1 MSDLLLY
8 DTTLRDGCQSEDVSF
23 SLKDKLRVAES
34 LAELGI
40 HYIEGGYPG
49 SNPRDAE
56 FFKAVGKVNLRK
68 TRVAAFGTTRR
79 PSVKPSQDASL
90 KLLLAA
96 KTPVVTLVGKTWD
109 LHVRDDL
116 RISRKANLEVI
127 ADSIEFMKSRVDEVI
142 FDAEHFFD
150 GYRSNP
156 EYALECLKAAAAGGA
171 DWIVLCDT
179 NGGGMPA
186 DIGAAVARA
195 KETVKAPLGIH
206 CHNDCELA
214 VANTMVAVEN
224 GVRQVQGTING
235 FGERCGN
242 MNLCS
247 VLPNLQL
254 KQGYKCVRPSQLRR
268 LREISHL
275 VYELANVV
283 PSKRQA
289 YVGDSAFAHKG
300 GLHVSGII
308 KNRET
313 YEHIEPELV
322 GSRQRVLVSD
332 LSGRSNIVYKARE
345 YDIDLSGQD
354 QAVHQILNRIKE
366 LESQGYEFEAAEASF
381 ELLIQ
386 EALGRKKRNFRLD
399 GFRVI
404 DEKRVDNEPPLSEAT
419 VKVEVNGVMEHAA
432 ALGNGPVHALD
443 RALRKALT
451 GFYPSLE
458 EVELLDYKVRVLSSG
473 EGTAAT
479 VRVLIESGDGQTQWG
494 TVGVSENV
502 IEASWQALVD
512 SIDYKLYKDKKRT
525 GRAGRAHAG
534 KAPAAPAP
542 AH

>member
-1 MSDLLLY
+1 MSNLLLY

-23 SLKDKLRVAES
+23 SLTDKLRIAES

-56 FFKAVGKVNLRK
+56 FFKEVPKLDLRK

-116 RISRKANLEVI
+116 RISQKANLEVI
-127 ADSIEFMKSRVDEVI
+127 ADSIAYMKKHVDEVM

-150 GYRSNP
+150 GYRNNP
-156 EYALECLKAAAAGGA
+156 KFALECLQAAAEGGA

-179 NGGGMPA
+179 NGGGLPA
-186 DIGAAVARA
+186 DIGVAVARV
-195 KETVKAPLGIH
+195 KEEVRTPLGVH
-206 CHNDCELA
+206 CHNDGELA
-214 VANTMVAVEN
+214 VANTMTAVEN
-224 GVRQVQGTING
+224 GVRQIQGTING

-242 MNLCS
+242 LNLCS

-254 KQGYKCVRPSQLRR
+254 KQGHKIIRASQLRR

-275 VYELANVV
+275 LYELANVV
-283 PSKRQA
+283 PNKRQP

-300 GLHVSGII
+300 GLHVAGII

-345 YDIDLSGQD
+345 YDIDLNGQD

-386 EALGRKKRNFRLD
+386 EALGKKKRNFRLD

-404 DEKRVDNEPPLSEAT
+404 DEKRVESEAPLSEAT

-443 RALRKALT
+443 QALRKALT
-451 GFYPSLE
+451 SFYPSLE

-473 EGTAAT
+473 EGTSAAI
-479 VRVLIESGDGQTQWG
+479 RVLIESGDGHGHWG
-494 TVGVSENV
+494 TVGVSHNV

-512 SIDYKLYKDKKRT
+512 SIDYKLYKDQKKK
-525 GRAGRAHAG
+525 GRAGKGRAG
-534 KAPAAPAP
+534 KVQSAASPAS
-542 AH
+542 